1 MEEESRP
8 WMVGYRVKVEGA
20 FNSRWQGKKARRDTP
35 SVGGEIL
42 KVFEFGIRIKRLSR
56 VAGCFSSLR

>member
-1 MEEESRP
+1 MEESQP

-42 KVFEFGIRIKRLSR
+42 R
-56 VAGCFSSLR
+56 FSSLG